1 MQELVECGSESM
13 IDHSL
18 DDLEL
23 VYSNLSGS
31 SESNPGLF
39 DYSPFVLFDP
49 G

>member
-1 MQELVECGSESM
+1 MQKLVECGSESM

-23 VYSNLSGS
+23 VYSDFWDG
-31 SESNPGLF
+31 SESNPSLF